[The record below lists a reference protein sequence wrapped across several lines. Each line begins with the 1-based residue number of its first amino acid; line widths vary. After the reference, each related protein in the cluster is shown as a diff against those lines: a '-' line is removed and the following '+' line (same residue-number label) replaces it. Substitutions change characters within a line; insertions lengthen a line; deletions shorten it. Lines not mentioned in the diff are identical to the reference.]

1 MSEMNMEFLK
11 KLLSGEYNT
20 ENDEPEV
27 LDNQSVILQPESESS
42 EAHIPILKQ
51 NTELVELPIVLLEDY
66 PDNPIPPY
74 KDKEM
79 TELVNSIR
87 TNGIIE
93 PLLVRPYGKKYQII
107 NGRNR
112 RNGALLLGYDSVPC
126 IVRDMG
132 DDDAVIQLAETIFT
146 QRNVSRISVMQKARA
161 YRLWIEAL
169 KRQGRRTDLTS
180 SPVGMKMQTLDIVG
194 QEVGESRNQI
204 HRYIRLTYLIPE
216 LQDIVDKDK
225 PEFPFRAA
233 VLISFLSEPN
243 QTAVYR
249 FFLTDHDYG
258 ISMKLAELLRVQEQA
273 GDVFDEDMLSKL
285 WESLNGPKSD
295 EVVVDEPEDVVLP
308 YKKFRQFFPPRC
320 SADKIEAI
328 MLKALKMYHK
338 AEQRKEAN
346 RHA

>member
-27 LDNQSVILQPESESS
+27 LDNQSVILQPESESL

-74 KDKEM
+74 KDAEM
-79 TELVNSIR
+79 SELVNSIR

-112 RNGALLLGYDSVPC
+112 RNGAILLGYDSVPC
-126 IVRDMG
+126 VVRDMG

-146 QRNVSRISVMQKARA
+146 QRNVSRISIMQKART
-161 YRLWIEAL
+161 YRLWLEAL

-180 SPVGMKMQTLDIVG
+180 DPLGLKLSTEIIGASTNDSQTQVK
-194 QEVGESRNQI
+194 
-204 HRYIRLTYLIPE
+204 RYIRLTYLISE
-216 LQDIVDKDK
+216 LQDIVDKGK
-225 PEFPFRAA
+225 SEFSFRAA

-243 QTAVYR
+243 QTVVYR
-249 FFLTDHDYG
+249 FFLTEHDYG

-273 GDVFDEDMLSKL
+273 GDVFDEDTLSKL
-285 WESLNGPKSD
+285 WESLNGPKSG

-308 YKKFRQFFPPRC
+308 YKKFRQFFPPQC

-328 MLKALKMYHK
+328 MLKALKMYYK
-338 AEQRKEAN
+338 AEQRREAN